1 MIEIHSTGLPIRV
14 DLVRVG
20 DTIMLDAGTV
30 FTVDTIIHQRRG
42 WFTIAGDAV
51 SSPIAVTLFED
62 EIVNF
67 AEPES
72 LEDPGVAMDIFL
84 ALKDKGAL

>member
-1 MIEIHSTGLPIRV
+1 MIQIHSTGRPVLV
-14 DLVRVG
+14 SLVRVG
-20 DTIMLDAGTV
+20 DTILVDDTV
-30 FTVDTIIHQRRG
+30 ILVDTIIRQNNG
-42 WFTIAGDAV
+42 WRTLAGETV
-51 SSPIAVTLFED
+51 SGRTQIVLYND

-72 LEDPGVAMDIFL
+72 LEDPAVAMDIFL